1 MGKSVMLI
9 AWIVFDF
16 EYQELNIKPLGIPSF
31 FMFQARFVAPD
42 ASAVAGLV
50 LLLLLVSLGYDL
62 DMLIRLLNW
71 TTREI

>member
-16 EYQELNIKPLGIPSF
+16 KHQKLNIELLGIPSF
-31 FMFQARFVAPD
+31 FMFQTRFAAPV

-62 DMLIRLLNW
+62 DMLIRL
-71 TTREI
+71 